1 LFLAPSRTR
10 PRPRFLLPG
19 LVGLALSA
27 GLSHSAAALELQGE
41 LRQGGLVT
49 GQVEP
54 GTTVRFDGQPVPV
67 TPDGTFLIGFG
78 RSSPEH
84 LALRLRG
91 PGGQLRHHT
100 LEVDQRDYPTQRI
113 DGLPERKVHPKPE
126 DLERIRRDQAR
137 VKAARDHT
145 SDLEAFKAGLTW
157 PVKGPVTGVY
167 GTRRILNGAPRQPH
181 FGVDIAAPAGTPVR
195 APAGGVVRLAA
206 PDLFFSGGTLILDH
220 GQGLTSSFLHLRRFH
235 VAAGDRVDQGQVI
248 AEVGA
253 TGRVTGAHLD
263 WRINLRGKRLDPA
276 LAAGSMPRGSGP
288 VAASSPGRGNPA
300 AGP

>member
-1 LFLAPSRTR
+1 MFLAPSRIQ

-19 LVGLALSA
+19 LVGVALSA

-41 LRQGGLVT
+41 FRQGGLVT

-84 LALRLRG
+84 LELRVKG
-91 PGGQLRHHT
+91 PDGEPRRRA

-113 DGLPERKVHPKPE
+113 DGLPKRKVHPAPE
-126 DLERIRRDQAR
+126 DLERIRSDQAR
-137 VKAARDHT
+137 VREARGHI
-145 SDLEAFKAGLTW
+145 SDLDAFKAGFIW
-157 PVKGPVTGVY
+157 PAKGPITGVY

-220 GQGLTSSFLHLRRFH
+220 GHGLTSSFLHLRRFH
-235 VAAGDRVDQGQVI
+235 VAPGDRVGQGQTI

-263 WRINLRGKRLDPA
+263 WRINLRGKRLDPT
-276 LAAGSMPRGSGP
+276 LVAGPMPRESGP
-288 VAASSPGRGNPA
+288 VATGSPGQGDRSA
-300 AGP
+300 AP